1 MQICG
6 CFLSCCG
13 VASNSP
19 GSLKYPLMALF
30 QAELASP
37 HFHVAVIIIDG
48 KKILSILFSFVL
60 NSAIGPLLFFF
71 LGGGLLSQ
79 FSTAL
84 LGQQLI
90 LLTCTILILIPI
102 LVCGFSNNTKQF
114 FKTDWVSYNRT
125 QL

>member
-71 LGGGLLSQ
+71 FGGGVIIPV
-79 FSTAL
+79 FYSTFRSATYSL
-84 LGQQLI
+84 DLYNSDSDSNSSVWIFQQHQAI
-90 LLTCTILILIPI
+90 LQ
-102 LVCGFSNNTKQF
+102 N
-114 FKTDWVSYNRT
+114 
-125 QL
+125 